1 MRYPAADFGR
11 YQTLAITSFGGN
23 NSVIIRPMQTLSN
36 VKYLARFVLAWFVLS
51 LGVAVASPLVKPQ
64 AMEPICSA
72 AGVAKMP
79 VQVDGHGQAPARHTL
94 NCPQCV
100 P

>member
-1 MRYPAADFGR
+1 MRYPAVDFGR